1 MNIRKIAVKSKCLRN
16 RHIKE
21 ERTGLEII
29 ISRTESEGNKQVD
42 TYIYYPENI
51 EYLKTKG
58 FKVTQVES
66 VFTTHK
72 YNINWESLI

>member
-1 MNIRKIAVKSKCLRN
+1 MSIRKIAVKSKYLRN
-16 RHIKE
+16 RHVKE
-21 ERTGLEII
+21 ERAGLEII
-29 ISRTESEGNKQVD
+29 ISRTECEGNKQVD

-51 EYLKTKG
+51 EYLKTRG

-66 VFTTHK
+66 VFTTRK